1 MTVSLKFSVSSL
13 ADSGRNLVSGRSVF
27 SDTDLYSNSNMKI
40 GIPLIVNVPVLCANW
55 TFGNT
60 HC

>member
-27 SDTDLYSNSNMKI
+27 SDTDLYSNSNEKRNSI
-40 GIPLIVNVPVLCANW
+40 NSLPTCVVC
-55 TFGNT
+55 
-60 HC
+60 